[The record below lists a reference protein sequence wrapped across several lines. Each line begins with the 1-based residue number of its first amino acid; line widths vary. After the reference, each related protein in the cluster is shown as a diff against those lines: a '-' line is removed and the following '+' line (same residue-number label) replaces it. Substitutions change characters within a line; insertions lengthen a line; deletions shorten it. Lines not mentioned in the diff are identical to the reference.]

1 MFQDSILAFY
11 QFLKNENRAKNAQR
25 ILYSPRSILILLI
38 FVSFMITL
46 SSGSP
51 VTPDDKWRIVF
62 DPGIDAPFNY
72 STSFAPK
79 VWLYNQGGSLDSTA
93 SITYTYF
100 DVNGNLQ
107 IATGPATNNGDG
119 SYTGAALNMPDYAD
133 KYINV
138 LFSVSADSNTL
149 REQHVFYA
157 GQSNGAHGA
166 LWKIEVFNTSAGP
179 SWNGN
184 NQQKIYM
191 KLYSDAGTLY
201 RNNLNTPT
209 IAIWNS
215 GGTSVLS
222 ATAMTYEEDG
232 VYSYNISGYAN
243 GDYYFQIYNQWS
255 SRQVT
260 GGNTR
265 NTKAYAGL
273 YLEANN
279 TQGDESLPQI
289 ENVERK
295 PYFPVDDDYVNIT
308 AHVLDNINITSAN
321 LYYTVNNQTVQTEPL
336 IKQTDFEYRATLD
349 PYLLEDNIRY
359 RVEVNDG
366 TNSASSTW
374 YLYNVQDHRGSQNMS
389 HSFLSHPV
397 YWFGYSRQADL
408 SVADRGGDTNYDGV
422 YSTSEKDGV
431 AYLSVTQSYPYFK
444 DMTRIKV
451 QSLIMDETG
460 KPIQHLKNVTAW
472 LSNNKTQSAGT
483 HNQEKTMTEVAGESG
498 VYTAAWEGSPDV
510 PNATYVWNE
519 EAKAIWGQ
527 YISGEVYSVYIDI
540 NNDGQPEENVTWLAY
555 NVGDTFWGSSE
566 NGKSFNDHLNL
577 EQGGSCSRSRC
588 HNSMSG
594 TSRVNLKPSCPD
606 CHGVYRNANG
616 GVWPVEKG
624 SGVSEDTILYG
635 NSTGHPR
642 QDIKNATTCG
652 DETCHNVAWG
662 TSPSGGSPVEI
673 PGYPAGTRLNAT
685 FRADYPNPMQCGE
698 HHNFKAGKIPVQE
711 GHNKMVAC
719 KYCHGGNH
727 DNSKLIKYNRSIM
740 STNLSNVNRGTPG
753 YVGTGGVNG
762 SGTYA
767 GDCYKDCHRVQVDH
781 SLTGM
786 PGGATENK
794 AVPCDECHQ
803 NFNNAPMHQENVFPY
818 SDRESCAGCH
828 KQQGN
833 ITPHNASIT
842 LSPPRIPA
850 TLLHAK
856 ETGTNWNNTGTRPYW
871 VENENSC
878 RYCHGRSYNEAYGLG
893 RIRNFMGT
901 NIINDNIASTSY
913 WCASCHVD
921 NGSETHYNYS
931 AMANVYNYS
940 FGVVPPEITN
950 STWKSDRS
958 GYQDHNALG
967 FINKLDSGTYSD
979 RQCFNCHAGNNSL
992 DAGLDAWQ
1000 HSLPGKPKHTLSGYV
1015 TSISSGSPLSGAAV
1029 QAKSTIPNATTD
1041 VNGFYR
1047 LTALSDGTYIV
1058 NASLAGYISNS
1069 TIITVSGADVAN
1081 ANISLS
1087 PVPPAPTYI
1096 PSAPSNLTSTQG
1108 NFWVNH
1114 TWQAGAGNVTD
1125 SYNVN
1130 VNGIWINGTAVTY
1143 YNSTVGAH
1151 NWSNITIWAYNSSGS
1166 GQLGLTPASNA
1177 TQVANNNPVQAQIG
1191 TRIITAGNVL
1201 SFTVSAT
1208 DADSDPITYA
1218 TNATKGTFNTTT
1230 GAYSWT
1236 TTVDDVGNY
1245 TWSFNSS
1252 DNYGGAAVET
1262 ITVTITSMLTYAV
1275 SGYVFDN
1282 NGAGLGGVIVQN
1294 GSFQDTTL
1302 ASGYYSITGLINGTY
1317 SFSYSKTGFNT
1328 GYSDVA
1334 VSGADVI
1341 NANKTIYD
1349 TTSPAQVTGL
1359 TGDIPT
1365 QTTVNLTWNSIADA
1379 NFYQVFRDSNSIG
1392 YTMNTYWNDTGLI
1405 QNTSYQYWV
1414 RANDSYNN
1422 LGQNSS
1428 TLIITT
1434 ASPEADCMGCHNSQR
1449 GVYPAIAALSFGKH
1463 KNVNTTNGTG
1473 VLDNNDCRTCH
1484 YDIANMTQP
1493 GFTTATK
1500 TCAECHIQGN
1510 FSAPIIQNHMP
1521 PRLALSPGA
1530 NITTNAYC
1538 STCHNNSI
1546 NQFAY
1551 SVNASVGHYGTNASM
1566 LKPTV
1571 NQTPLPVFGFMN
1583 SGDASAYNRECNNCH
1598 NPSNASWGDPT
1609 LITVPHSGRGT
1620 CNECHVNTDASDLH
1634 NGSLSLPQTFGCLDC
1649 HTNYAARYRAPNIT
1663 NTNMAGFGTCD
1674 SGCHGGGN
1682 VNGIMDADEHNTDR
1696 NYAGTPGSTNTVYMN
1711 GQTTLTVPPGTL
1723 VTVTSRIN
1731 DAGNAGRVG
1740 GAEYYID
1747 IDPGVGK
1754 GVPMNPAD
1762 GQFDAVGGAWED
1774 ITATI
1779 DTANLS
1785 AGTHTVYVRGMDIGK
1800 QWSTAQSAALTVGNN
1815 YIPPVPSNPV
1825 STQGNFWI
1833 NYTWEAGAGN
1843 VTNGYNVS
1851 VNGVWT
1857 NSTSTY
1863 SNNSVG
1869 AHGWSNISVY
1879 AYNNSGSGSLSPAPA
1894 SQNTRVA
1901 NNLPVQ
1907 APIGNKTVT
1916 AGNVLNLTVSA
1927 IDADSDQIT
1936 YGSNKS
1942 KGTLDSTTGEY
1953 SWATTGSDV
1962 GTYVWYFNSSD
1973 SFSGI
1978 ANETIIVTVNAVPT
1992 YIPQAPINLSSTQGN
2007 FWINYTWEAGV
2018 GNVTNSYNVS
2028 VNGIWTNDTRTYSNN
2043 SVGAHGWSNI
2053 TVWAYNSSGNGSL
2066 SLTLA
2071 SQNTQVAN
2079 NAPVQAPVGSKVVSE
2094 GDLLTF
2100 TVSATD
2106 ADSDTIT
2113 YRTNATKGALD
2124 PATGVYSWTP
2134 GYTDAGNYV
2143 WEFNSS
2149 DNFSGVDTKVITVT
2163 VINAPLT
2170 ITSSTPVSDPT
2181 TTAGTALTF
2190 VTN

>member
-25 ILYSPRSILILLI
+25 IFYFPRSILILLI
-38 FVSFMITL
+38 FVSSMITL

-72 STSFAPK
+72 STGFAPK
-79 VWLYNQGGSLDSTA
+79 VWLYNQGGSLNSTA

-107 IATGPATNNGDG
+107 IATGTATNNGDG

-138 LFSVSADSNTL
+138 LFSVSAGSNTL

-215 GGTSVLS
+215 GGASVLS

-232 VYSYNISGYAN
+232 VYSYNISGYTD

-260 GGNTR
+260 GGSTR
-265 NTKAYAGL
+265 YTKAYAGL

-289 ENVERK
+289 DNVERK

-366 TNSASSTW
+366 TNTASSTW
-374 YLYNVQDHRGSQNMS
+374 YMYNIQDHRGSQNMS

-422 YSTSEKDGV
+422 YSTGEKDGV

-460 KPIQHLKNVTAW
+460 KPIQHLKNVSAW
-472 LSNNKTQSAGT
+472 LSNNKTQPDGT

-519 EAKAIWGQ
+519 DAKAIWGQ

-540 NNDGQPEENVTWLAY
+540 NNDGQPEENITWLAY

-566 NGKSFNDHLNL
+566 NGKNFNDHLNL

-594 TSRVNLKPSCPD
+594 TSRVNGEPSCPD
-606 CHGVYRNANG
+606 CHGVYRNANNN
-616 GVWPVEKG
+616 VWPVEKG

-662 TSPSGGSPVEI
+662 TSPSGTSSVEI

-698 HHNFKAGKIPVQE
+698 HHNFKAGKIPLQE

-727 DNSKLIKYNRSIM
+727 DNSKLIKYNISIM

-767 GDCYKDCHRVQVDH
+767 GNCYKDCHRVQVDH

-828 KQQGN
+828 QQQGN
-833 ITPHNASIT
+833 ITPHNSSIT

-850 TLLHAK
+850 TLLHAR

-901 NIINDNIASTSY
+901 NIINDNIATTSY

-967 FINKLDSGTYSD
+967 FINRLDSGTYSD

-1029 QAKSTIPNATTD
+1029 QAKSTVPNATTD
-1041 VNGFYR
+1041 ANGFYR
-1047 LTALSDGTYIV
+1047 FTALSDGTYIV

-1108 NFWVNH
+1108 NFW
-1114 TWQAGAGNVTD
+1114 
-1125 SYNVN
+1125 
-1130 VNGIWINGTAVTY
+1130 
-1143 YNSTVGAH
+1143 
-1151 NWSNITIWAYNSSGS
+1151 
-1166 GQLGLTPASNA
+1166 
-1177 TQVANNNPVQAQIG
+1177 
-1191 TRIITAGNVL
+1191 
-1201 SFTVSAT
+1201 
-1208 DADSDPITYA
+1208 
-1218 TNATKGTFNTTT
+1218 
-1230 GAYSWT
+1230 
-1236 TTVDDVGNY
+1236 
-1245 TWSFNSS
+1245 
-1252 DNYGGAAVET
+1252 
-1262 ITVTITSMLTYAV
+1262 
-1275 SGYVFDN
+1275 
-1282 NGAGLGGVIVQN
+1282 
-1294 GSFQDTTL
+1294 
-1302 ASGYYSITGLINGTY
+1302 
-1317 SFSYSKTGFNT
+1317 
-1328 GYSDVA
+1328 
-1334 VSGADVI
+1334 
-1341 NANKTIYD
+1341 
-1349 TTSPAQVTGL
+1349 
-1359 TGDIPT
+1359 
-1365 QTTVNLTWNSIADA
+1365 
-1379 NFYQVFRDSNSIG
+1379 
-1392 YTMNTYWNDTGLI
+1392 
-1405 QNTSYQYWV
+1405 
-1414 RANDSYNN
+1414 
-1422 LGQNSS
+1422 
-1428 TLIITT
+1428 
-1434 ASPEADCMGCHNSQR
+1434 
-1449 GVYPAIAALSFGKH
+1449 
-1463 KNVNTTNGTG
+1463 
-1473 VLDNNDCRTCH
+1473 
-1484 YDIANMTQP
+1484 
-1493 GFTTATK
+1493 
-1500 TCAECHIQGN
+1500 
-1510 FSAPIIQNHMP
+1510 
-1521 PRLALSPGA
+1521 
-1530 NITTNAYC
+1530 
-1538 STCHNNSI
+1538 
-1546 NQFAY
+1546 
-1551 SVNASVGHYGTNASM
+1551 
-1566 LKPTV
+1566 
-1571 NQTPLPVFGFMN
+1571 
-1583 SGDASAYNRECNNCH
+1583 
-1598 NPSNASWGDPT
+1598 
-1609 LITVPHSGRGT
+1609 
-1620 CNECHVNTDASDLH
+1620 
-1634 NGSLSLPQTFGCLDC
+1634 
-1649 HTNYAARYRAPNIT
+1649 
-1663 NTNMAGFGTCD
+1663 
-1674 SGCHGGGN
+1674 
-1682 VNGIMDADEHNTDR
+1682 
-1696 NYAGTPGSTNTVYMN
+1696 
-1711 GQTTLTVPPGTL
+1711 
-1723 VTVTSRIN
+1723 
-1731 DAGNAGRVG
+1731 
-1740 GAEYYID
+1740 
-1747 IDPGVGK
+1747 
-1754 GVPMNPAD
+1754 
-1762 GQFDAVGGAWED
+1762 
-1774 ITATI
+1774 
-1779 DTANLS
+1779 
-1785 AGTHTVYVRGMDIGK
+1785 
-1800 QWSTAQSAALTVGNN
+1800 
-1815 YIPPVPSNPV
+1815 
-1825 STQGNFWI
+1825 I

-1843 VTNGYNVS
+1843 VTNSYNVS
-1851 VNGVWT
+1851 VNGV
-1857 NSTSTY
+1857 
-1863 SNNSVG
+1863 
-1869 AHGWSNISVY
+1869 
-1879 AYNNSGSGSLSPAPA
+1879 
-1894 SQNTRVA
+1894 
-1901 NNLPVQ
+1901 
-1907 APIGNKTVT
+1907 
-1916 AGNVLNLTVSA
+1916 
-1927 IDADSDQIT
+1927 
-1936 YGSNKS
+1936 
-1942 KGTLDSTTGEY
+1942 
-1953 SWATTGSDV
+1953 
-1962 GTYVWYFNSSD
+1962 
-1973 SFSGI
+1973 
-1978 ANETIIVTVNAVPT
+1978 
-1992 YIPQAPINLSSTQGN
+1992 
-2007 FWINYTWEAGV
+2007 
-2018 GNVTNSYNVS
+2018 
-2028 VNGIWTNDTRTYSNN
+2028 WTNDTRTYSNN

-2066 SLTLA
+2066 SLTFAL
-2071 SQNTQVAN
+2071 QNTRVAN
-2079 NAPVQAPVGSKVVSE
+2079 NAPVQSPVGNKVVSE

-2106 ADSDTIT
+2106 ADPDAII
-2113 YRTNATKGALD
+2113 YRTNATKGTLD

-2190 VTN
+2190 VTNLNRTATVTWYINGSVVQTNSSVATASYTNYTAGIGSYNVTASATDGTDSVSRKWNWTVSAIPTYQLSGYVFNNDAAGLGGVLVKNGSYQNTTTASGYYLITGLLDGTYNFSVSKTGFNTGYLMVTISGADNKTANKTIYDTTPPASVANLMNTSYGSTYINWTWTDPGDADFEKVMIYLDGIFQINVSKGVRYYNATNLTSGTVYTLGTHTLDNLGNTNTTTVNNTSATNQAIIEMCIDCHTTVNLNLFGRHANINTTDGGTTDADCKTCHRGAANGTMNMMPGAANHSNTYFCEDCHTSTGSGPIKPNDPALIKDGLRHGSTNCQWCHIAGDQLPRPLDSALKYHATGPKGTATGNTCKSCHLDANLPDLPFHAPGQTHSTSESCIGGCHESNNHIVTYIDQPRTPPVLENIIITSPVSTGNFAEVQTTLRDTQEFLQIAAAQYQVKDASGNIVIDWTNMTPKDGRLSSYTEIVNASINTSNLLGTYTVYIKGMSSAPKTNISLPYYPFNGLWSGAASRTLNVTQPTGYVNGTVRNGSGSNLSGVTVTTNTGVSNITDADGFYSLSLVSGTYQLAISKEPEYYINSSVTVTATSSTTITQNIILSIKPTGNIIGAVRNT

>member
-25 ILYSPRSILILLI
+25 IFYSPRSILILLI
-38 FVSFMITL
+38 FVSSMITL

-62 DPGIDAPFNY
+62 DSGIDAPFNY

-107 IATGPATNNGDG
+107 IATGTATNNGDG
-119 SYTGAALNMPDYAD
+119 SYTGAALNMPYYAD

-138 LFSVSADSNTL
+138 LFSVSAGSNTL

-209 IAIWNS
+209 IVIWNS
-215 GGTSVLS
+215 GGTSLLS

-289 ENVERK
+289 DSVERK

-366 TNSASSTW
+366 TNTASSTW

-422 YSTSEKDGV
+422 YSTGEKDGV

-540 NNDGQPEENVTWLAY
+540 NNDGQLEENVTWLAY

-566 NGKSFNDHLNL
+566 NGKNFNDHLNL

-594 TSRVNLKPSCPD
+594 TSRVNGEPSCPD

-624 SGVSEDTILYG
+624 SAVSEDTILYG

-662 TSPSGGSPVEI
+662 TSPSATSSVEI

-727 DNSKLIKYNRSIM
+727 DNSKLIKYNISIM

-767 GDCYKDCHRVQVDH
+767 GNCYKDCHRVQVDH

-828 KQQGN
+828 QQQGN

-878 RYCHGRSYNEAYGLG
+878 RFCHGRSYNEAYGLG

-901 NIINDNIASTSY
+901 NIINDNIVTTSY

-931 AMANVYNYS
+931 AMAIIYNYS

-967 FINKLDSGTYSD
+967 FVNKLDSGTYSD

-1015 TSISSGSPLSGAAV
+1015 TSISSGSPLSGVAV

-1041 VNGFYR
+1041 ANGFYR
-1047 LTALSDGTYIV
+1047 FTALSDETYIV

-1096 PSAPSNLTSTQG
+1096 PPAPSNLTSTQG
-1108 NFWVNH
+1108 NFWVNY
-1114 TWQAGAGNVTD
+1114 TWQAGEGNVTD
-1125 SYNVN
+1125 SYSVN
-1130 VNGIWINGTAVTY
+1130 VNGIWINGTAMTY

-1177 TQVANNNPVQAQIG
+1177 AQVANNNPVQAQIG

-1208 DADSDPITYA
+1208 DADSDPITYGS
-1218 TNATKGTFNTTT
+1218 NNSKGTFNTTT

-1262 ITVTITSMLTYAV
+1262 ITVTVTSMLTYAV

-1282 NGAGLGGVIVQN
+1282 NGAGLGGVLVQN
-1294 GSFQDTTL
+1294 GSFQDTTM
-1302 ASGYYSITGLINGTY
+1302 ASGYYSTTGLLNGTY
-1317 SFSYSKTGFNT
+1317 NFSYSKPGFNT
-1328 GYSDVA
+1328 GYLVVT
-1334 VSGADVI
+1334 VSGVDVT
-1341 NANKTIYD
+1341 NANKTILNTAAAASVTD
-1349 TTSPAQVTGL
+1349 PAATTGNFFINNTWVNPGDPDFNYTWFRYNNGTTLQNVSAPANYL
-1359 TGDIPT
+1359 
-1365 QTTVNLTWNSIADA
+1365 NLTSLQH
-1379 NFYQVFRDSNSIG
+1379 Y
-1392 YTMNTYWNDTGLI
+1392 I
-1405 QNTSYQYWV
+1405 QNISAQTVDTY
-1414 RANDSYNN
+1414 
-1422 LGQNSS
+1422 
-1428 TLIITT
+1428 
-1434 ASPEADCMGCHNSQR
+1434 
-1449 GVYPAIAALSFGKH
+1449 
-1463 KNVNTTNGTG
+1463 
-1473 VLDNNDCRTCH
+1473 
-1484 YDIANMTQP
+1484 
-1493 GFTTATK
+1493 
-1500 TCAECHIQGN
+1500 GN
-1510 FSAPIIQNHMP
+1510 
-1521 PRLALSPGA
+1521 
-1530 NITTNAYC
+1530 
-1538 STCHNNSI
+1538 
-1546 NQFAY
+1546 
-1551 SVNASVGHYGTNASM
+1551 
-1566 LKPTV
+1566 V
-1571 NQTPLPVFGFMN
+1571 NQT
-1583 SGDASAYNRECNNCH
+1583 
-1598 NPSNASWGDPT
+1598 
-1609 LITVPHSGRGT
+1609 
-1620 CNECHVNTDASDLH
+1620 
-1634 NGSLSLPQTFGCLDC
+1634 
-1649 HTNYAARYRAPNIT
+1649 
-1663 NTNMAGFGTCD
+1663 
-1674 SGCHGGGN
+1674 
-1682 VNGIMDADEHNTDR
+1682 
-1696 NYAGTPGSTNTVYMN
+1696 
-1711 GQTTLTVPPGTL
+1711 
-1723 VTVTSRIN
+1723 
-1731 DAGNAGRVG
+1731 RVWF
-1740 GAEYYID
+1740 
-1747 IDPGVGK
+1747 
-1754 GVPMNPAD
+1754 N
-1762 GQFDAVGGAWED
+1762 
-1774 ITATI
+1774 ATI
-1779 DTANLS
+1779 
-1785 AGTHTVYVRGMDIGK
+1785 
-1800 QWSTAQSAALTVGNN
+1800 
-1815 YIPPVPSNPV
+1815 P
-1825 STQGNFWI
+1825 
-1833 NYTWEAGAGN
+1833 
-1843 VTNGYNVS
+1843 
-1851 VNGVWT
+1851 
-1857 NSTSTY
+1857 
-1863 SNNSVG
+1863 
-1869 AHGWSNISVY
+1869 
-1879 AYNNSGSGSLSPAPA
+1879 
-1894 SQNTRVA
+1894 
-1901 NNLPVQ
+1901 NNLPMQ
-1907 APIGNKTVT
+1907 SPIGNK
-1916 AGNVLNLTVSA
+1916 
-1927 IDADSDQIT
+1927 I
-1936 YGSNKS
+1936 
-1942 KGTLDSTTGEY
+1942 
-1953 SWATTGSDV
+1953 
-1962 GTYVWYFNSSD
+1962 
-1973 SFSGI
+1973 
-1978 ANETIIVTVNAVPT
+1978 
-1992 YIPQAPINLSSTQGN
+1992 
-2007 FWINYTWEAGV
+2007 
-2018 GNVTNSYNVS
+2018 
-2028 VNGIWTNDTRTYSNN
+2028 
-2043 SVGAHGWSNI
+2043 
-2053 TVWAYNSSGNGSL
+2053 
-2066 SLTLA
+2066 
-2071 SQNTQVAN
+2071 
-2079 NAPVQAPVGSKVVSE
+2079 VSE
-2094 GDLLTF
+2094 GNMLTF

-2106 ADSDTIT
+2106 ADSDAII
-2113 YRTNATKGALD
+2113 YRTNATKGTLD
-2124 PATGVYSWTP
+2124 PATGVYSWTL

-2149 DNFSGVDTKVITVT
+2149 DNFSGVDNEVITVT

-2170 ITSSTPVSDPT
+2170 IISSAPVSDPIT
-2181 TTAGTALTF
+2181 IVGTAPTF
-2190 VTN
+2190 VTDLNRTATVTWYINGSVVQTNSSVATASYTNYTAGIGSYNVTASATDGIDSVSRKWNWTVSAIPTYQVSGYVFDNYGVGLGGVLVKNGSYQNTTLTSGYYLITGVPNGTYNFNYSKPGFNTGYLMVTVSGADNKTANKTIYDTTPPASIDNLMNTSYAPTYINWTWNDPDDADFEKVMIYLDGIFQINVSKGVQYYNATNLTSGTVYTLGTSTMDKLGNINATTVSNTAATRQAITGVCIDCHPAVNVYLFGRHANVNTTDGGTTDADCKTCHRGAANGTMSMMPGAADHSNTYFCEDCHTSTGPGPIKPNDPALIKDELRHGSTNCQWCHIAGDQLPKPLDNSLKYHAIGPKGTATGNTCKSCHVDANLPDLPFHAPGETHATSASCIGGCHESNNHIVTYIDQPSIPPVLENIIITSPVSTGNFAQVQTTLRDTQSFLQMAAAQYQVKDASGNTVIDWTNMTPKDGRLNSYTEIVNASINTSNLLGTYTVYIKGMSSAPKTNIYLPYYPFNGLWSGAASRTLNVTQPTGYVNGTVRNGSGSNLSGATVTTNTGVSNITDANGSYSLSLVTGTYQLAISKEPEYYINSSVTVTVTSSTIRNIILGIKPTGNIVGAVRNT